1 MRGWRWRRRP
11 GCDVR
16 VRGALATSSSPRASV
31 LGIRCFIVSRL
42 VRFGLLMR
50 YPRSLHGVRARCFGV
65 QRITHVVEQRKS
77 RRTGKR
83 RLPVTRAQVARATAT
98 TAVLSCS
105 CNEWCF
111 LLISALLPRR
121 SNIRCTRSSSWR
133 RRRSGSANF
142 TRLFIF
148 NDQIPNAPVEFI
160 FEKTNQSMKF
170 THSKPKSTR

>member
-77 RRTGKR
+77 RRTRKR

-105 CNEWCF
+105 CNECHG
-111 LLISALLPRR
+111 LLFGLLPRR
-121 SNIRCTRSSSWR
+121 SNIRCTRSSSCR
-133 RRRSGSANF
+133 RRRTISANF

-148 NDQIPNAPVEFI
+148 NDQIPNASVEFI